1 MKQSK
6 SIDVL
11 SELLFKGDNRVA
23 NIQVTRG
30 LNKEASMDVL
40 AAALLGS
47 LERTGI
53 MKGLER

>member
-6 SIDVL
+6 SINVL

-30 LNKEASMDVL
+30 LNKEVTIGVL
-40 AAALLGS
+40 AEDLLGS

-53 MKGLER
+53 MKELEG